1 MTIKAGDM
9 VKGVFWGGF
18 WTGFVLDIKTA
29 FSSGGDTTQIATIWR
44 PELPAKQQIQTW
56 PLDGQYQIE
65 VINEQK
71 K

>member
-1 MTIKAGDM
+1 MIIKAGDM
-9 VKGVFWGGF
+9 VKGVFNGGF

-44 PELPAKQQIQTW
+44 PELPTKQQIQTW
-56 PLDGQYQIE
+56 PLGGQYQIE

-71 K
+71 

>member
-9 VKGVFWGGF
+9 VKGAFKGGF
-18 WTGFVLDIKTA
+18 WTGFVLDIQTA
-29 FSSGGDTTQIATIWR
+29 FSRGGDEMQVATIWR

-56 PLDGQYQIE
+56 PIGGQYQIE
-65 VINEQK
+65 VIDEQK